1 MSKKDDFGI
10 GNVSFN
16 FGFDQ
21 PKKKKT
27 QKTKQSSSV
36 SVGNDFG
43 FKPLGLDFGF
53 SSPVGKEPQIDAA
66 PKAKAPQNDFGMI
79 GLGGMFSSNKTIK
92 APKVPKMP
100 KRKISNTQKLED
112 KLKQQAAEN
121 KIKAKYGIKTPKN
134 SAVAPQAPTLSQRLK
149 EFQNKR
155 YEESLRKKAGIP
167 KDFEQKIAAE
177 KEKAEVEARTAQAA
191 ERYARSNEVYDSN
204 TNKYKSK
211 VYESNKL
218 DKLKA
223 RIKNQRKVRYTFTI
237 TKEGDSKS
245 ITEKTLM
252 DAERVAGGYRSMG
265 YAVSPIQQI
274 FI

>member
-1 MSKKDDFGI
+1 MPKNNDFALGGFGDDFGFI
-10 GNVSFN
+10 
-16 FGFDQ
+16 
-21 PKKKKT
+21 PKKKEK
-27 QKTKQSSSV
+27 KKGNNFSV
-36 SVGNDFG
+36 SNDFG
-43 FKPLGLDFGF
+43 FKPLNLDFGF
-53 SSPVGKEPQIDAA
+53 SSPTGKEPRIDAG
-66 PKAKAPQNDFGMI
+66 KQKAPSNDFGMI

-92 APKVPKMP
+92 APKLPKMP

-134 SAVAPQAPTLSQRLK
+134 SPVAPQAPTLSQRIK
-149 EFQNKR
+149 QFQKKR

-167 KDFEQKIAAE
+167 KDFEANIAAE
-177 KEKAEVEARTAQAA
+177 KEKAEIEARTAQAA

-204 TNKYKSK
+204 TKKYKSK
-211 VYESNKL
+211 VFKSNKL

-223 RIKNQRKVRYTFTI
+223 RIKNQRKVRYIFTI

-252 DAERVAGGYRSMG
+252 DAERVAGGYRSQG

>member
-1 MSKKDDFGI
+1 MSKKDDFFI
-10 GNVSFN
+10 GSFGN
-16 FGFDQ
+16 DFGFL
-21 PKKKKT
+21 PKKEKKKKGDNF
-27 QKTKQSSSV
+27 SV
-36 SVGNDFG
+36 SNDFG
-43 FKPLGLDFGF
+43 FKPLNLEFGF
-53 SSPVGKEPQIDAA
+53 SSPVGKEPQIDAT

-92 APKVPKMP
+92 APKLPKMP
-100 KRKISNTQKLED
+100 QRKISNTQKLED

-121 KIKAKYGIKTPKN
+121 KIKEKYGIKTPKG
-134 SAVAPQAPTLSQRLK
+134 SAVAPKTPSLSQRIK

-155 YEESLRKKAGIP
+155 YEEGLRKKAGIP
-167 KDFEQKIAAE
+167 KDFEEKIAAE

-204 TNKYKSK
+204 TNTYKSK

-218 DKLKA
+218 DRLKA
-223 RIKNQRKVRYTFTI
+223 KIKNQRKVRYTFTI

>member
-1 MSKKDDFGI
+1 MSKKDDFFI
-10 GNVSFN
+10 GSFGN
-16 FGFDQ
+16 DFGFF
-21 PKKKKT
+21 PKKEKKKKGNNF
-27 QKTKQSSSV
+27 SV
-36 SVGNDFG
+36 SNDFG
-43 FKPLGLDFGF
+43 FKPLNLDFGF

-66 PKAKAPQNDFGMI
+66 PKRKAPSNDFGMI
-79 GLGGMFSSNKTIK
+79 GLGGMFSGNTKIN
-92 APKVPKMP
+92 APKMP
-100 KRKISNTQKLED
+100 KMPQRKISPAQKLED
-112 KLKQQAAEN
+112 KLKEQAEQN
-121 KIKAKYGIKTPKN
+121 KIKEKYGIKTPKG
-134 SAVAPQAPTLSQRLK
+134 SAVAPKTPSLSERIKQ
-149 EFQNKR
+149 FQNKR
-155 YEESLRKKAGIP
+155 YEESLRKKAGVP
-167 KDFEQKIAAE
+167 KDFEAQIAAE
-177 KEKAEVEARTAQAA
+177 KEKAEIEARASQAA
-191 ERYARSNEVYDSN
+191 ERYARANEVYDPN

>member
-1 MSKKDDFGI
+1 LPKNNDFALGGFGDDFG
-10 GNVSFN
+10 FL
-16 FGFDQ
+16 
-21 PKKKKT
+21 PKKEKKKKGNNF
-27 QKTKQSSSV
+27 SV
-36 SVGNDFG
+36 KNDFG
-43 FKPLGLDFGF
+43 FKPLKLDFGF

-79 GLGGMFSSNKTIK
+79 GLGGMFSSNTKLK
-92 APKVPKMP
+92 APKLPKMP
-100 KRKISNTQKLED
+100 QRKISNTAKLED

-121 KIKAKYGIKTPKN
+121 KIKEKYGIKTPKN
-134 SAVAPQAPTLSQRLK
+134 SAVAPQAPTLSQRIK
-149 EFQNKR
+149 QFQNKR
-155 YEESLRKKAGIP
+155 YEEGLRKKAGIP

-223 RIKNQRKVRYTFTI
+223 RIKNQKKVRYTFTI

-245 ITEKTLM
+245 ITEKTLQ

-274 FI
+274 FL

>member
-1 MSKKDDFGI
+1 LPKNNDFALGGFGDDFG
-10 GNVSFN
+10 FL
-16 FGFDQ
+16 
-21 PKKKKT
+21 PKKEKKKKGNNF
-27 QKTKQSSSV
+27 SV
-36 SVGNDFG
+36 SNDFG
-43 FKPLGLDFGF
+43 FKPLKLDFGF
-53 SSPVGKEPQIDAA
+53 SSPVGKEPQIA

-92 APKVPKMP
+92 APKLPKMP

-134 SAVAPQAPTLSQRLK
+134 SAVAPQAPTLSQRIK
-149 EFQNKR
+149 QFQNKR
-155 YEESLRKKAGIP
+155 YEEGLRKKAGIP

-211 VYESNKL
+211 VFKSNKL

-237 TKEGDSKS
+237 TKEGDSQNVIS
-245 ITEKTLM
+245 GTLSE
-252 DAERVAGGYRSMG
+252 AERKAGEKRSQG
-265 YAVSPIQQI
+265 FAVSPIQQI

>member
-1 MSKKDDFGI
+1 MPKKDDFFI
-10 GNVSFN
+10 GSFGTD
-16 FGFDQ
+16 FGFF
-21 PKKKKT
+21 PKKEKKKK
-27 QKTKQSSSV
+27 SNNFSV
-36 SVGNDFG
+36 SNDFG
-43 FKPLGLDFGF
+43 FKPLNLDFGF
-53 SSPVGKEPQIDAA
+53 SSPVEPQIDSG
-66 PKAKAPQNDFGMI
+66 KQKAPQNDFGMI

-92 APKVPKMP
+92 APKLPKMP
-100 KRKISNTQKLED
+100 QRKISSAQKLED

-121 KIKAKYGIKTPKN
+121 KIKAKYGIKTPKG
-134 SAVAPQAPTLSQRLK
+134 SAVAPKTPSLSERIK
-149 EFQNKR
+149 AFQNKR

-167 KDFEQKIAAE
+167 KDFEQKIAAQ
-177 KEKAEVEARTAQAA
+177 KEKAEIEARASQAA

-204 TNKYKSK
+204 TNTYKSK

-223 RIKNQRKVRYTFTI
+223 RIKNQKKVRYTFTI
-237 TKEGDSKS
+237 TKEGDSKN

-252 DAERVAGGYRSMG
+252 DAQRVAGGYRSMG

>member
-10 GNVSFN
+10 GDISFN
-16 FGFDQ
+16 FGFDT

-27 QKTKQSSSV
+27 QKKQSSSI
-36 SVGNDFG
+36 SLGNDFG
-43 FKPLGLDFGF
+43 FKPLNLDFGF
-53 SSPVGKEPQIDAA
+53 SSPVGKEPQIDSG
-66 PKAKAPQNDFGMI
+66 KQKAPRNDFGMI
-79 GLGGMFSSNKTIK
+79 GLGGMFSGNKTIK
-92 APKVPKMP
+92 APKMPKMP
-100 KRKISNTQKLED
+100 QRKISPTQKLED

-121 KIKAKYGIKTPKN
+121 KIKEKYGIKTPKG
-134 SAVAPQAPTLSQRLK
+134 SAVAPKTPSLSERIKQ
-149 EFQNKR
+149 FQNKR

-177 KEKAEVEARTAQAA
+177 KEKAEIEARASQAA
-191 ERYARSNEVYDSN
+191 ERYARANEVYDPN
-204 TNKYKSK
+204 TNTYKSK
-211 VYESNKL
+211 VYESNRL

-223 RIKNQRKVRYTFTI
+223 RIKNQKKVRYTFTI
-237 TKEGDSKS
+237 TKEGESKT
-245 ITEKTLM
+245 IREKTLM

>member
-10 GNVSFN
+10 GDVSFN

-27 QKTKQSSSV
+27 QKKQSSSF

-43 FKPLGLDFGF
+43 FKPLNLDFGF
-53 SSPVGKEPQIDAA
+53 SSPVGKEPQIDSG
-66 PKAKAPQNDFGMI
+66 KQKAPQNDFGMI
-79 GLGGMFSSNKTIK
+79 GLGGMFSGNKTIK
-92 APKVPKMP
+92 APKMPKMP
-100 KRKISNTQKLED
+100 QRKINNTQKLEN

-121 KIKAKYGIKTPKN
+121 KIKEKYGIKTPKG
-134 SAVAPQAPTLSQRLK
+134 SAVAPQAPALSQRIK
-149 EFQNKR
+149 QFQNKR

-223 RIKNQRKVRYTFTI
+223 RIKNQKKVRYTFTI